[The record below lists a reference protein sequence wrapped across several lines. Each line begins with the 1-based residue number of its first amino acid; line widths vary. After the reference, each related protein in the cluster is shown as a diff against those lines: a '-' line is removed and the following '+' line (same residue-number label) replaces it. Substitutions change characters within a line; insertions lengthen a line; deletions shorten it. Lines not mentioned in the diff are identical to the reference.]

1 MLNKLSTS
9 VVFAALVSSSLIASA
24 GSASG
29 ATTDCAEFD
38 QPVHQVIRSTS
49 DANLITISDTEA
61 SGATRFGFTTDLGEV
76 GRVSARP
83 EDGLTPVWRL
93 YRSGDFAWAAEGAR
107 TQELVDRGY
116 TKQFVAFY
124 ASATDSGCVAP
135 VHQLERNG
143 IHRIAAEDEVAGLVK
158 DGWSQDKI
166 AFYAVW
172 GDAAPTPEPE
182 PQAPAEPAEPAPTGD
197 TKFTVA
203 VIPDTQN
210 ESGAS
215 ATRFANRVSWLVKN
229 KSSLD
234 LRYALQVG
242 DLTNWGDADPA
253 QFTKMGNE
261 IKPLEAVVP
270 WAGAVGNHDTGAV
283 CVGGS
288 ACPGVSANVGVRDTS
303 AFNATFPP
311 SRFPRLG
318 GTFEAGKTDN
328 SYQTFSAGGVDW
340 LVLTLEL
347 WPRAAAVQWAQ
358 GVVASHPD
366 HNVIVQTHAYLES
379 NGSISQSQGG
389 YGSTSPQFLYD
400 NLIKRYPNI
409 KLVLSGHVGDA
420 AVRTDTGV
428 EGNKIVSMLQTFHSP
443 TNPVRLVEIDTAA
456 GTMTSRIYAPGTNT
470 EYPQFST
477 STSGIAFAR

>member
-1 MLNKLSTS
+1 M
-9 VVFAALVSSSLIASA
+9 
-24 GSASG
+24 
-29 ATTDCAEFD
+29 
-38 QPVHQVIRSTS
+38 
-49 DANLITISDTEA
+49 
-61 SGATRFGFTTDLGEV
+61 
-76 GRVSARP
+76 
-83 EDGLTPVWRL
+83 
-93 YRSGDFAWAAEGAR
+93 
-107 TQELVDRGY
+107 
-116 TKQFVAFY
+116 
-124 ASATDSGCVAP
+124 
-135 VHQLERNG
+135 
-143 IHRIAAEDEVAGLVK
+143 
-158 DGWSQDKI
+158 
-166 AFYAVW
+166 
-172 GDAAPTPEPE
+172 
-182 PQAPAEPAEPAPTGD
+182 
-197 TKFTVA
+197 A

-215 ATRFANRVSWLVKN
+215 ATRFANRVSWLVAN
-229 KSSLD
+229 KSALD

-253 QFTKMGNE
+253 QFAKMGSE
-261 IKPLEAVVP
+261 IRPLEAAVP
-270 WAGAVGNHDTGAV
+270 WAGAIGNHDTGAV

-318 GTFEAGKTDN
+318 GTFESGKIDN
-328 SYQTFSAGGVDW
+328 SYQTFSAGGVNW

-358 GVVASHPD
+358 GVVAANPD
-366 HNVIVQTHAYLES
+366 RNVIVQTHAYLES

-420 AVRTDTGV
+420 AIRTDTGV
-428 EGNKIVSMLQTFHSP
+428 NGNKIVSMLQTFHSP
-443 TNPVRLVEIDTAA
+443 TNPVRLVEINTAT

-477 STSGIAFAR
+477 STNGLTFVQ